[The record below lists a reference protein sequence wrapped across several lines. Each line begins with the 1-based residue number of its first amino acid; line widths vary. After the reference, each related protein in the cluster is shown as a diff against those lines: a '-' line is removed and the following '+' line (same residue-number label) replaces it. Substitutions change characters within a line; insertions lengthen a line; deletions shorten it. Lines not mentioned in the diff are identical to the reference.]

1 MRNVVRTGNTP
12 RQQQRG
18 RASKKSTHHIAS
30 RVIGV
35 EVHCGPV
42 HGTLL
47 YYTDDMSK
55 GGRSTIIEVTRQGN
69 GIHVLFILCVYY
81 FWVECKQYT
90 CHEEICMLLILYNI
104 CLMLSVICSS
114 LGLATTASGS

>member
-1 MRNVVRTGNTP
+1 MIVLTMGVLLYFVIIGNTP
-12 RQQQRG
+12 RQRQAGRG
-18 RASKKSTHHIAS
+18 NKQNTYHITS

-55 GGRSTIIEVTRQGN
+55 GGANTIIEVTRQGN
-69 GIHVLFILCVYY
+69 QF
-81 FWVECKQYT
+81 
-90 CHEEICMLLILYNI
+90 LITR
-104 CLMLSVICSS
+104 CD
-114 LGLATTASGS
+114 